1 MITDKARRMVT
12 EWGMSDRIGPL
23 FYGSDGEIFVGR
35 NYQTEKGY
43 SEEIAGVID
52 EEIRAIVESCHKRA
66 TEILSGHLD
75 VLHNMARVLIERET
89 IHTEEVE
96 MLVAGKSVDEVL
108 AEMDKSD
115 NAGSNGSNGKAN
127 GTNGDDANTTNA
139 TTDTATSQPAATAD
153 NKTTDG
159 NDTATTDDQ
168 NK

>member
-1 MITDKARRMVT
+1 M
-12 EWGMSDRIGPL
+12 
-23 FYGSDGEIFVGR
+23 
-35 NYQTEKGY
+35 
-43 SEEIAGVID
+43 
-52 EEIRAIVESCHKRA
+52 ESCHKRA

-127 GTNGDDANTTNA
+127 GTNGGDANTTNA
-139 TTDTATSQPAATAD
+139 TTDTATSQPAATSD
-153 NKTTDG
+153 DKTTDG